1 MLVSTIK
8 FFKDEEIAWARSAGA
23 ICCLW
28 KIYKYLHQIAPV
40 IMFLLVNTLH
50 EKRVTESQNKQNF
63 AARALI
69 VICTRVTTL
78 HSCYMKNA
86 LVFSQK
92 NINK

>member
-1 MLVSTIK
+1 MLISTIK

-50 EKRVTESQNKQNF
+50 EKRVTEVKANKILQH
-63 AARALI
+63 AR
-69 VICTRVTTL
+69 
-78 HSCYMKNA
+78 
-86 LVFSQK
+86 
-92 NINK
+92 